1 MLLGCV
7 SGNEFV
13 VTGTPG
19 ITGSSTAEEIAPGT
33 HLTQTSMS
41 PSSTPPTGCSNPQA
55 DARVE
60 IISDKLTYRRGETI
74 LVTICN
80 YLPDV
85 IFAPPQGGCSV
96 VTVQRLENNRWVTE
110 GSCPEQEVHVFRIPP
125 RSQMTQVLWPIS
137 QAAANQGAVTSEPI
151 PPDVFEGNLQDLPT
165 STPFP
170 FPVIE
175 VPEGAIAP
183 PFSLLETDLP
193 AGTYRIEFSFTV
205 GHPAGASQ
213 ATYSADFVVIG

>member
-1 MLLGCV
+1 MNR
-7 SGNEFV
+7 SEFV

-19 ITGSSTAEEIAPGT
+19 ILGSPTAEDIVPETPP
-33 HLTQTSMS
+33 TQTPMS
-41 PSSTPPTGCSNPQA
+41 PSSTPPADCPNPQEN
-55 DARVE
+55 ARIDV
-60 IISDKLTYRRGETI
+60 ISDKLTYGRGETI

-85 IFAPPQGGCSV
+85 IFAPPRGGCSV
-96 VTVQRLENNRWVTE
+96 VAVQRLENNRWVTE

-125 RSQMTQVLWPIS
+125 RSQMTQSLWPIS
-137 QAAANQGAVTSEPI
+137 QAAGNQGAVTSEPI
-151 PPDVFEGNLQDLPT
+151 PPDVFEGNVQDLPT
-165 STPFP
+165 STPFQ

-183 PFSLLETDLP
+183 PFSLLKTNLP

-205 GHPAGASQ
+205 GHPTGASQ
-213 ATYSADFVVIG
+213 ATYSAEFVVIG